1 MIVCKNIK
9 KTFGKEPNIVRALR
23 GVDFVVKEGQVR
35 MIMGPSGSG
44 KTTLISVVGGILTP
58 DSGECFIGEIDL
70 FKLNDLEK
78 TRFRAK
84 NIGFVFQAFN
94 LIPMLTVEENV
105 IIPLM
110 LNGLNPK
117 EALPRARDL
126 LTEMGIGDKA
136 KSHPLDLSG
145 GEQQRV
151 AVARAMI
158 HNPRLVVCDEPT
170 SALDHET
177 GLKIMTLL
185 RNLCLEKKTTLIIV
199 THDVRII
206 QFADQIDHLEDGQ
219 IVKQSQ
225 NV

>member
-1 MIVCKNIK
+1 MIVCKNVK
-9 KTFGKEPNIVRALR
+9 KSFKVGSSVVEALR
-23 GVDFVVKEGQVR
+23 GVDFAVDAGKIR

-58 DSGECFIGEIDL
+58 DSGQCFFDGVDL
-70 FKLNDLEK
+70 LKLSDLEK

-105 IIPLM
+105 IIPLII
-110 LNGLNPK
+110 NGLEK
-117 EALPRARDL
+117 EEALPKARVL
-126 LTEMGIGDKA
+126 LEEMGIGDKCLNY
-136 KSHPLDLSG
+136 PTQLSG

-158 HNPRLVVCDEPT
+158 HDPKLVVCDEPT

-177 GLKIMTLL
+177 GVKIMSLL
-185 RNLCLEKKTTLIIV
+185 RTLCDEKKTTLIIV
-199 THDVRII
+199 THDIRITE
-206 QFADQIDHLEDGQ
+206 FADQIDHIEDGL
-219 IVKQSQ
+219 IQSSR
-225 NV
+225 